1 MLGYASHIVYT
12 TPLPIIGSMNN
23 AAIYLL
29 ALLMMIISS
38 CSLDMSESE
47 VYQIL
52 NQVIADNKLQV
63 NRVCQ
68 DFKSL
73 HLKNEYKEVFS
84 QDLEF
89 IKNQKEQFSDLKV
102 KPNKLKYYNE
112 RTGNYDFIE
121 VDTTC
126 SEGFIYH
133 ISLPIV
139 SEDRQ
144 KVLIEFNQDCN
155 CLLGGQG
162 GKELYVRRNGRWE
175 KEKSFDRWISL
186 EGAL

>member
-1 MLGYASHIVYT
+1 
-12 TPLPIIGSMNN
+12 MNKT
-23 AAIYLL
+23 AIYLL
-29 ALLMMIISS
+29 GLLMIMISS
-38 CSLDMSESE
+38 CSSGMSESE

-73 HLKNEYKEVFS
+73 HLKNEYKEEFS
-84 QDLEF
+84 KDLEF
-89 IKNQKEQFSDLKV
+89 IKKQKEQFSDLKI
-102 KPNKLKYYNE
+102 KPNKLRYYNE

-126 SEGFIYH
+126 SEGFLYH

-144 KVLIEFNQDCN
+144 KVLIEFNEDCN
-155 CLLGGQG
+155 CMLGGQG
-162 GKELYVRRNGRWE
+162 SKELYVRRNGRWE

-186 EGAL
+186 EGSPI